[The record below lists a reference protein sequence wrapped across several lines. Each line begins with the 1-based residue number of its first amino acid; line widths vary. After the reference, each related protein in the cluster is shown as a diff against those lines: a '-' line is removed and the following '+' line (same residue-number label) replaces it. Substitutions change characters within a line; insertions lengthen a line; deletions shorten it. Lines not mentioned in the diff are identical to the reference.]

1 METNF
6 INVGFGN
13 VVNINRIIAIVNL
26 ESAPIKRVVQE
37 ARANGILLDATHGRR
52 TRSVIVF
59 DSKQVVLSAVLPETI
74 KTRIAN
80 KESLDDVL

>member
-1 METNF
+1 MEINF
-6 INVGFGN
+6 INIGFGN
-13 VVNINRIIAIVNL
+13 VVNINRIIAIVNP
-26 ESAPIKRVVQE
+26 ESAPIKRVVQD

-74 KTRIAN
+74 KTRITN